1 MADQAAQQELQSDE
15 YKVLQQ
21 SVNQDE
27 QRALQEG
34 VPDTTKAVQQS
45 MQPRY
50 PNWPTSKP
58 GPLATQPPPGQRSI
72 NALRSEQVAEIGY
85 NQETGEPSTQHPLRS
100 MPDPSLKGRTAFDQ
114 LETSDDALRH
124 KLPKQRL

>member
-1 MADQAAQQELQSDE
+1 MSLSPSLSHCRYQEEKTMADQALQQELQPNE

-27 QRALQEG
+27 ERALQEG
-34 VPDTTKAVQQS
+34 EPETTKAVQQS

-50 PNWPTSKP
+50 PGWPTSKP
-58 GPLATQPPPGQRSI
+58 GPLATQPPPGQRPI

-85 NQETGEPSTQHPLRS
+85 NQVIGEPSTQHPLR
-100 MPDPSLKGRTAFDQ
+100 
-114 LETSDDALRH
+114 
-124 KLPKQRL
+124 